1 MPKMVTRKRN
11 CVQPTK
17 MVENAIGVV
26 PFFSLEGRVV
36 RIHFGNKQNNYKT
49 LTINIGS
56 FFGRF
61 PIF

>member
-1 MPKMVTRKRN
+1 
-11 CVQPTK
+11 